1 MNDKKL
7 LEQLR
12 ERLRVKHYSIRT
24 EQAYVYWVR
33 YFVRYFNYRHPSE
46 MGANEVQHF
55 LNYLATQGKVA
66 SATQNQALNALHFL
80 YHEVLDQPFGEMEKL
95 VWAKR
100 PKRLPVVLSRDETTR
115 LLAQLDGQY
124 LLMAQLLYGAGL
136 RLMECIRLRIKDI
149 DFDLNQIVV
158 RDGKGAK
165 DRVTMLPQNLKPA
178 LKLQMRKAYIQHK
191 QDLLDGFGTVYLP
204 YALAKKYPNAE
215 RELGWQYVFPA
226 TRLSVDPRSGKKQ
239 RHHFSEA
246 MLQRKVK
253 EAARKAHIFKPA
265 TCHTLRHSFATHL
278 LENGY
283 DIRTVQE
290 LLGHK
295 NVTTT
300 MIYTHVLNK
309 GGLAVNSP
317 LDQIPA
323 S

>member
-1 MNDKKL
+1 MENKKL
-7 LEQLR
+7 IDQIR

-24 EQAYVYWVR
+24 EKTYIDWVKSYIR
-33 YFVRYFNYRHPSE
+33 FFNYRHPSE
-46 MGANEVQHF
+46 MGASEVQRF
-55 LNYLATQGKVA
+55 LNYLATEKNVA
-66 SATQNQALNALHFL
+66 AATQNQALNALHFL

-95 VWAKR
+95 VWAKK
-100 PKRLPVVLSRDETTR
+100 PARLPVVLSKQETAR
-115 LLAQLDGQY
+115 LLSHLDGIY

-136 RLMECIRLRIKDI
+136 RLMECIRLRIKDV

-165 DRVTMLPQNLKPA
+165 DRVTMLPQNVQPA

-215 RELGWQYVFPA
+215 KELGWQYVFPA

-253 EAARKAHIFKPA
+253 EAAQKAGILKPA

-300 MIYTHVLNK
+300 MIYTHVLNR
-309 GGLAVNSP
+309 GGMAVNSP
-317 LDQIPA
+317 LDHIPA
-323 S
+323 G

>member
-1 MNDKKL
+1 MENKKIIV
-7 LEQLR
+7 QIR
-12 ERLRVKHYSIRT
+12 ERIRVKHYSIRT
-24 EQAYVYWVR
+24 ERSYIEWVKTYIR
-33 YFVRYFNYRHPSE
+33 FFKYRHPSE
-46 MGANEVQHF
+46 MGAAEVQAF
-55 LNYLATQGKVA
+55 LNHLATEKNVSA
-66 SATQNQALNALHFL
+66 STQNQALNALHFL
-80 YHEVLDQPFGEMEKL
+80 YNEVLDQPFGEMEKL
-95 VWAKR
+95 VWAKK
-100 PKRLPVVLSRDETTR
+100 PKRLPVVLSKQETAR
-115 LLAQLDGQY
+115 LLSHLDGIY

-136 RLMECIRLRIKDI
+136 RLMECIRLRIKDV

-165 DRVTMLPQNLKPA
+165 DRVTMLPQNVQPA

-215 RELGWQYVFPA
+215 KELGWQYVFPA
-226 TRLSVDPRSGKKQ
+226 SRLSVDPRSGKKQ

-253 EAARKAHIFKPA
+253 EAAKKANILKPA

-300 MIYTHVLNK
+300 MIYTHVLNR

-317 LDQIPA
+317 LDHISA